1 MSPDNLAAL
10 AIFGAAALALIA
22 GLGAWIWEMA
32 SGRKSQPPSET
43 VLPPT
48 DKPTSA
54 FQKVETQQPPEV
66 KTGSELPASKIITS
80 PPQPPTKASFSEPLP
95 VVERFDLVKEVVESD
110 RSYEESLANVLEVNP
125 PEAAPEVT
133 EPSTATKLERKE
145 KREQSVKETKLSSE
159 ELGQITVKTISD
171 PVTDKRLVL
180 RGFFD
185 WREDFFSQA
194 DVDFIFS
201 CLDYNSNK
209 NFDHPSD
216 RLAQCRDLIH
226 GYPPSPIKLEVLI
239 WMTRFADQH
248 ERYTDANSLL
258 HEVAVMLKVFLANQ
272 DLELKKRFDFGMAAQ
287 ELLMDDISETQS
299 DPTFESHTLLSM
311 LITLGRSDSDLVSIQ
326 KRAKRLLRYCK
337 RISQNR
343 FNTPSQDPG
352 INKNMK
358 HLKELIEKLNSFQ
371 RTVLFSREDNDV
383 DKI

>member
-22 GLGAWIWEMA
+22 GIGAWIWEMA